1 MPTHQSPVLSH
12 EKLIVYQV
20 STKLLALTTKVYK
33 EFPKGYGD
41 IADQLRRAS
50 FSIPLNI
57 AEGAGKATRPDS
69 ARFFAI
75 ARGSA
80 LECAAILD
88 GCVMLEI
95 AGKERAQEC
104 KRLIFEVVCMLSKM
118 CRPAN

>member
-1 MPTHQSPVLSH
+1 MLSKEVPVLSH
-12 EKLIVYQV
+12 EKLIVYQTA
-20 STKLLALTTKVYK
+20 TKLLALTTKVYK

-41 IADQLRRAS
+41 IVDQLRRAS

-57 AEGAGKATRPDS
+57 AEGAGKSTKPDS
-69 ARFFAI
+69 GRFFAI

-95 AGKERAQEC
+95 TRKESAHEC
-104 KRLIFEVVCMLSKM
+104 KKLIFEIVCMLSKM
-118 CRPAN
+118 CRPTP